1 MGQASKDLSK
11 TTSKHTIVN
20 QNKNKIMMEVDLD
33 ADHALYN
40 QLKNKSVKNLVD
52 NLGFAVQWKDL
63 TTLKSEISEANPYP
77 HLTIAQYY
85 GGPIS
90 TRES

>member
-20 QNKNKIMMEVDLD
+20 QNKNKIMMEVDLE
-33 ADHALYN
+33 ADHAFYN
-40 QLKNKSVKNLVD
+40 QLKNKSEKNLVD

-63 TTLKSEISEANPYP
+63 TTLKS
-77 HLTIAQYY
+77 
-85 GGPIS
+85 
-90 TRES
+90 